1 MVGLIYG
8 VLCYVLFLLTL
19 LYAIGFVGN
28 IFVPKS
34 IDSGVAGSMVKA
46 LVVNVILLGLFAIQH
61 SVMARAEFKRWW
73 TRYVPQSVERST
85 YVLFSSLILILL
97 FWQWRPMQ
105 NLVWSVNNA
114 IGAGLLTALFWF
126 GWVIALISTF
136 LINHF
141 ELFGLHQ
148 TYANWQRR
156 KAEWPPFRT
165 PLFYKFVRHPL
176 YFGFLL
182 AFWATPVMTTGHLL
196 FATAMT
202 GYIFIGILLEE
213 RDLVTFHGKA
223 YVSYREKVSMILP
236 LPLKKDVK
244 Q

>member
-1 MVGLIYG
+1 MLGLIYG
-8 VLCYVLFLLTL
+8 ALCYILFLLTL

-46 LVVNVILLGLFAIQH
+46 WVVNVILLGLFATQH

-105 NLVWSVNNA
+105 DLVWSVNNA
-114 IGAGLLTALFWF
+114 IGARLLTALFWF

-136 LINHF
+136 LIDHF

-148 TYANWQRR
+148 TYANWQGR
-156 KAEWPPFRT
+156 KAECPPFRT

-236 LPLKKDVK
+236 LPPKKDVK